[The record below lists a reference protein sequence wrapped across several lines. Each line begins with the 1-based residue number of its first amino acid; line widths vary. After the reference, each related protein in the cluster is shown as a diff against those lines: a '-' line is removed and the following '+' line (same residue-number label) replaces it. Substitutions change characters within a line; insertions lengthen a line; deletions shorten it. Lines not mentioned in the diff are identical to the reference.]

1 MVEYVLNFVRGV
13 EREDKNFDGD
23 TALMLAVLYSDLK
36 MVGWFYNTK

>member
-36 MVGWFYNTK
+36 MVG